1 MLWALL
7 KLYASFMVIL
17 LSAIAIALFMTR
29 KLNNSGQVP
38 TQGGD
43 RGENVGSWQ
52 LLSENAGISS
62 MHAAVTHYGTVVM
75 LDRTN
80 IGASQ
85 INLTGGR
92 CRDEADELTLRHD
105 CSAHSIV
112 FTPGAENPVRP
123 LYIQTDTWCSS
134 GQLNGDGTIVQ
145 TGGDFEG
152 IMKIRR
158 FWPCA
163 PDGDCDWVESTK
175 ESLKM
180 GRWYASNQ
188 LLPDGYTQIVVG
200 GRNVF
205 KYEFIPNP
213 SSSPAINLPFLQDTA
228 DPQGDNLYP
237 FLHLLPDGSLFIF
250 ANRDSIILD
259 YSSTKVLKKF
269 PTIPGEPRNYPSAG
283 SSVMLPLRAADG
295 YAHVEILVCGGAQYG
310 AFLTPGQ
317 YPPASQTCGRIDVFA
332 AEPKWEME
340 TMPMRR
346 TMGDMLLL
354 PTEDVLI
361 INGAQN
367 GCQGWGMANNPALTP
382 VVYNPRMAEG
392 QRFTTMAPTTIPR
405 LYHSTAN
412 LLPDG
417 RVIVAGSNTHQYYT
431 FTGEFPT
438 ELRVEAFLPRYLNV
452 AYDNIRPTIMQAPEK
467 ITYNESFQV
476 RVAVPASAAV
486 TEMKLSLMSAP
497 FNTHSFSQG
506 QRLLSLQVLT
516 PPSSTASSGG
526 GEKVYIVS
534 ATAPPR
540 PELAPPSFYML
551 FAVHNDIP
559 SSTCKWVQ
567 LYRHR

>member
-1 MLWALL
+1 MWRSLL
-7 KLYASFMVIL
+7 KLYAFFLVIVL
-17 LSAIAIALFMTR
+17 AAIAMALLVTR
-29 KLNNSGQVP
+29 KFMYIGKMP
-38 TQGGD
+38 AQGGGAQ
-43 RGENVGSWQ
+43 GESMGQGTWQ
-52 LLSENAGISS
+52 LMSENAGIAS
-62 MHAAVTHYGTVVM
+62 MHAVVTRFGTVVM

-85 INLTGGR
+85 INLTGAR
-92 CRDEADELTLRHD
+92 CRHQPTELTLKHD
-105 CSAHSIV
+105 CTAHSIV
-112 FTPGAENPVRP
+112 FTPGLDNPVRP

-152 IMKIRR
+152 ITKIRR

-163 PDGDCDWVESTK
+163 PDGNCDWVESTK

-205 KYEFIPNP
+205 TYEYIPNP
-213 SSSPAINLPFLQDTA
+213 SASPATFLPFLQKTSDA
-228 DPQGDNLYP
+228 QADNLYP

-250 ANRDSIILD
+250 ANRDSIILN
-259 YSSTKVLKKF
+259 YTSNTILKTL

-310 AFLTPGQ
+310 AFLNPNQ
-317 YPPASQTCGRIDVFA
+317 FLPASQTCGRIDVLA
-332 AEPKWEME
+332 TNPQWEME

-354 PTEDVLI
+354 PSEEVLI

-367 GCQGWGMANNPALTP
+367 GCQGWGFANNPALSP
-382 VVYNPRMAEG
+382 VVYNPSKANGE
-392 QRFTTMAPTTIPR
+392 RFTTMAATTIPR

-438 ELRVEAFLPRYLNV
+438 ELRVEAFLPTYLDSVYN
-452 AYDNIRPTIMQAPEK
+452 NMRPRIMQAPEK
-467 ITYNESFQV
+467 VTYSESFEV
-476 RVAVPASAAV
+476 RVAMAVAPAAK
-486 TEMKLSLMSAP
+486 EIRMSLMSAP
-497 FNTHSFSQG
+497 FSTHSFSQG
-506 QRLLSLQVLT
+506 QRLLSLQVL
-516 PPSSTASSGG
+516 PPSAA
-526 GEKVYIVS
+526 EDNVYIIS
-534 ATAPPR
+534 ATAPSSAS
-540 PELAPPSFYML
+540 LAPPSYYML
-551 FAVHNDIP
+551 FAVNNGIP
-559 SSTCKWVQ
+559 SATCKWVQ
-567 LYRHR
+567 LVQNT